1 MAAKKKTTKRGVT
14 TRKGKRGRPTELAVG
29 SVIEKVYKGSTYRV
43 QVTDDG
49 FTYRGKPYAS
59 LTAIARQITKYGA
72 ISGPRFFGTD
82 APKGGAA

>member
-1 MAAKKKTTKRGVT
+1 MAAKKKTTK
-14 TRKGKRGRPTELAVG
+14 TRKGKGKRGRPTELAVG
-29 SVIEKVYKGSTYRV
+29 SVIEKVYKGTTYRV

-49 FTYRGKPYAS
+49 FRYRGKPYAS

-82 APKGGAA
+82 APKAGDA